1 MTVGGQAWRPDG
13 LKLDQTAQDKA
24 TQSPDHVPAV
34 EQVRFIHSEKHV
46 PADRFNSDGLQ
57 DLVLFRG
64 EAPGTVVAVGPWFLA
79 AGMGQRVR
87 RLSVARH
94 ANPAGCLP
102 AQFTEAA
109 SGCIGWLRR
118 RVKIR
123 RKPGSPVRLRW
134 VARAHPAAAW
144 SHAMIARAGY
154 GRPQH
159 AQASARDAGT
169 GSFIA

>member
-1 MTVGGQAWRPDG
+1 ME
-13 LKLDQTAQDKA
+13 LDQTSQDKA
-24 TQSPDHVPAV
+24 TQRPDHVPAN
-34 EQVRFIHSEKHV
+34 
-46 PADRFNSDGLQ
+46 RFNSDGPQ

-94 ANPAGCLP
+94 GKPAGRLP
-102 AQFTEAA
+102 AQVTEAA
-109 SGCIGWLRR
+109 SGCTAGCEAESGFGGNR
-118 RVKIR
+118 
-123 RKPGSPVRLRW
+123 GSPVRLRW
-134 VARAHPAAAW
+134 VARTHPTAAR
-144 SHAMIARAGY
+144 SHAMIAQAGY

-159 AQASARDAGT
+159 AQTSARHAGT